1 MSSCSRLYMRG
12 IGTLL
17 EPLRG
22 ISSCTVVLIAVNG
35 KSVKFQSR
43 GKEIRVTEA
52 VIIHKGMLK
61 S

>member
-1 MSSCSRLYMRG
+1 MRG

-43 GKEIRVTEA
+43 GKEIRVTDA